1 LSAFGL
7 SPRIKRAA
15 IILLGGWLV
24 LEFALLQLVA
34 TRIGWGAT
42 MAFLSVKGG
51 IGLLIIGFMIA
62 RGMRHL
68 RQAGTL
74 RMAITGQKGIFA
86 VISGILIT
94 LPGLLPPLAG
104 IALFSPSAQKAVLS
118 WFLRDKAN
126 PKAPRDFDLD
136 DSEWR
141 EVKRRKLV
149 QRKPSRK
156 ASLETKPPSV

>member
-1 LSAFGL
+1 M
-7 SPRIKRAA
+7 
-15 IILLGGWLV
+15 

-141 EVKRRKLV
+141 EVKRRKLEEA
-149 QRKPSRK
+149 RH
-156 ASLETKPPSV
+156 LIWDLNPPEVELTSNFYPL